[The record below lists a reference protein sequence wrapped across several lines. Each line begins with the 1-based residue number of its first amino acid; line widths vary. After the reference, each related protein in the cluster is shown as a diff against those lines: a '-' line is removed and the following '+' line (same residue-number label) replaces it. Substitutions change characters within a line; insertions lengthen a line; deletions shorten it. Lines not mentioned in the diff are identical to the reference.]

1 MLYENQTKDRAV
13 LPRLFA
19 CDLPRIVA
27 AAKTWGS
34 WLAEDIVSDP
44 HYYIDQCCAD
54 DSEKEKVLMEIK
66 KKAEEKGLL

>member
-1 MLYENQTKDRAV
+1 MPQLY
-13 LPRLFA
+13 A

-27 AAKTWGS
+27 ASKSWGS

-44 HYYIDQCCAD
+44 RYYINQCCKD

-66 KKAEEKGLL
+66 KKAESLGLI